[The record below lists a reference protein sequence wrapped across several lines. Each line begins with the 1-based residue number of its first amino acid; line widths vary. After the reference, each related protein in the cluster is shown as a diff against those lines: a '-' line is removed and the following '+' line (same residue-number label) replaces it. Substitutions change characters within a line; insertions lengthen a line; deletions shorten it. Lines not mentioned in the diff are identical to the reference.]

1 MESLRTTTRRT
12 ALLAGAAVILSLAW
26 PAAQASAQEKFPD
39 KTIEVVI
46 HSNYGGGTDT
56 TARMMM
62 IQKRHRDC
70 RIVRRKGRVYIIN
83 KTNPRFKARQ
93 G

>member
-46 HSNYGGGTDT
+46 HSNYGGG
-56 TARMMM
+56 
-62 IQKRHRDC
+62 
-70 RIVRRKGRVYIIN
+70 
-83 KTNPRFKARQ
+83 
-93 G
+93 